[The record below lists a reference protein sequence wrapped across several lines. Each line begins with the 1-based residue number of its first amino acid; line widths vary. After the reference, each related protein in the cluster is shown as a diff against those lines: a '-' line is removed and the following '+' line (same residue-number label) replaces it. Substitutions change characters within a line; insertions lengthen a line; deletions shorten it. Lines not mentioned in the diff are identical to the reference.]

1 MSPGTGSVLGIHIKV
16 EGGDQGHEAA
26 FQPLC
31 ESRDTLAR
39 THTNHT
45 HNDSKITCKKKSPL
59 NANPLKSH
67 ISKPTIPLQRLVEY
81 TIIPKSEK
89 GAGRHPE
96 KSLP

>member
-26 FQPLC
+26 FQPLR

-45 HNDSKITCKKKSPL
+45 HNDDKITCKKKAPSMPIH
-59 NANPLKSH
+59 LKA
-67 ISKPTIPLQRLVEY
+67 TLV
-81 TIIPKSEK
+81 SQ
-89 GAGRHPE
+89 
-96 KSLP
+96 